1 MPDTSSTTTF
11 RADISSLRAE
21 MQAASRAVKVA
32 NSEFKAATAGMDDW
46 GASADGLEAKIKQL
60 NAVLAAQ
67 NKQVDLAAQELSKC
81 EAEYGENSAEADRAR
96 IKYNGF
102 KAAAAQT
109 QQQLDSYEKEL
120 KNVESETKDVGNA
133 TTKAGDGFT
142 VFKGIVAN
150 LAGSAIK
157 SALRGLKDLGQ
168 YVVQVGSD
176 FEAAMSEV
184 EAISGAS
191 GQSLDQM
198 SAKAK
203 ELGSTTKF
211 TASEVAQGFKYMA
224 LAGWDTAD
232 SLEAIDGVI
241 NLAAASGMDLGRASD
256 MVTDYL
262 SAFGLEASDAS
273 KMVDELVYAQSHSNT
288 STQQLGDAFGN
299 CAANMNAAGQSM
311 ETTVAILEALANQG
325 TKGSEAG
332 TQLAAIMRDITSKM
346 KDGSI
351 MIGDTAVSVQDA
363 EGNFRDLTEIMADV
377 ERATRGM
384 GTAER
389 AAALQSTFTA
399 RSVKAVNQILQ
410 EGTDDIKGYK
420 DALEESNGAAADTA
434 DTMLDNFSGSVTK
447 AKSAMEGLGVTLFD
461 AISKPAR
468 GVVDTFTELT
478 TALNNFLTPPAK
490 SDLETYLDEVD
501 GKIAET
507 KGQIESLGS
516 IELKANADV
525 SSIETYRSVLEKATK
540 GEELSEFEKY
550 QLKRA
555 VEELGG
561 VIPGLT
567 EAYDEETSSIN
578 LTKDALDEL
587 LDSTIKQIKMDA
599 YSEAIEEA
607 YKAAAD
613 AAMEAA
619 EAQSAY
625 ESATKDL
632 SDALD
637 KVPQEVL
644 DSWDLDNMDPTVIY
658 DTATAYGVDAK
669 ALMDLISVQQQAKTA
684 VDEANAAQKAAEDAA
699 ESRVAAIKKLEEAED
714 QEGEAAGENAKA
726 HEDANNV
733 TAAEL
738 PTGAAFVNMNKQMF
752 KSSEKRTEGEKKAT
766 KAAEEAT
773 EATEKET
780 KQADLLTDALG
791 KVVKFGQDHSDVV
804 TDFFEKAGEAAMDSI
819 NEKIERAMEIERS
832 ALATT
837 RQAYLDNYNTV
848 KQTISNKISLW
859 DSFSGGEDITVEKM
873 LENLQ
878 NQTAGIEQY
887 KDEMAAV
894 IAEYGDELG
903 PDLVNTLQS
912 MGTDAANTWHHMFVT
927 MSQDNAPQLFADMG
941 KEWAKGL
948 DLSDQIAKYMAGTLT
963 AYQVA
968 TGKMGSTKVE
978 WTGLR
983 ESINEMTPELDAA
996 ITAAENAGVEIPDGL
1011 ADGLRSGEIT
1021 ATDAVQ
1027 MLKHSLQG
1035 TFQGL
1040 YEIAEQSGVDIPE
1053 GLSKGMEG
1061 SAEEYQAAIN
1071 TLTESLAQAGTDAG
1085 SAAAES
1091 IGTAMEDNADTVETA
1106 AETTASSAATAADN
1120 ASSDFE
1126 KAGSSSGTQ
1135 YVKGIRSKT
1144 AQAKSAGTALA
1155 NNAKSGA
1162 SGVDMTQSGV
1172 HFAQGY
1178 INGIN
1183 SLVGAVA
1190 AKAREMVRNA
1200 INAAKAEQQ
1209 EGSPSKLTYQ
1219 SGKYF
1224 TQGYIN
1230 GIASEQKRLVKTVQ
1244 GLVGAAIKELSK
1256 VSGYDFGS
1264 AGEKAMST
1272 FSSTLDTQIDY
1283 LVGKFS
1289 YQNQQKLDEFE
1300 TEITRLETERDGIT
1314 ARLQA
1319 ASDKKQNA
1327 IQKKLD
1333 KAKKSNTKK
1342 KYKAQ
1347 LAAEKAAVKSQ
1358 IQGVENQ
1365 YENLIKTQEKYESA
1379 YNTASSEMLN
1389 QLQDALSNYRKSAE
1403 DLVESTI
1410 TSITDTYDER
1420 YSALIDKQDN
1430 LVAKLREAADL
1441 FEVGSSGVM
1450 IIGDVT
1456 EQTKQIR
1463 EYTQKL
1469 QDIKKKVSAEL
1480 FDQITQYDMKEG
1492 AAFTDYLLNMT
1503 AEELDA
1509 YNAAY
1514 TDKLL
1519 AASEAAESI
1528 YGQDIKDVA
1537 ADYQKEILNA
1547 FDDLPAQLEDLG
1559 MQALKGFIDG
1569 FSLNTD
1575 YMTTEIKTFV
1585 KGMIDQ
1591 FKSQLQIH
1599 SPSRVM
1605 LGIGEYT
1612 GEGFID
1618 GILSMIRK
1626 AKAAANELASAVS
1639 TPLDGISG
1647 EIGSFRAAAPMIPG
1661 EMGVGGGVV
1670 NNYNLVQNNN
1680 SPKSLSAL
1688 ETYQARRRQIAL
1700 VKAFAS

>member
-21 MQAASRAVKVA
+21 MQAASRAVRVA

-46 GASADGLEAKIKQL
+46 GSSADGLEAKIKQL
-60 NAVLAAQ
+60 QSVLAAQ
-67 NKQVDLAAQELSKC
+67 NKQVELAAEELSKV
-81 EAEYGENSAEADRAR
+81 EAEYGQNSAEADRAR
-96 IKYNGF
+96 IKYNNF
-102 KAAAAQT
+102 KTAAAQT
-109 QQQLDSYEKEL
+109 EKALSTYEAEL
-120 KNVESETKDVGNA
+120 KDVQSGTKDLESA
-133 TTKAGDGFT
+133 TQQAGDGFT
-142 VFKGIVAN
+142 VFKGIIAD
-150 LAGSAIK
+150 LAGTAIK
-157 SALRGLKDLGQ
+157 KGLEAIKEFGE
-168 YVVQVGSD
+168 YVVKAGSD
-176 FEAAMSEV
+176 FESSMSEV

-191 GQSLDQM
+191 GDALDQM
-198 SAKAK
+198 STKAK
-203 ELGSTTKF
+203 ELGATTKF
-211 TASEVAQGFKYMA
+211 TASEVAEGFKYMA

-232 SLEAIDGVI
+232 SLEAIDAVV
-241 NLAAASGMDLGRASD
+241 NLAAASGTDLGKASD

-262 SAFGLEASDAS
+262 SAFGLEASDAA

-288 STQQLGDAFGN
+288 SVEQLGEAYGN
-299 CAANMNAAGQSM
+299 SAANMHAAGQTM
-311 ETTVAILEALANQG
+311 ETTTAILEAMANQG
-325 TKGSEAG
+325 TKGAQAG
-332 TQLAAIMRDITSKM
+332 TALAAMMRDITAKM
-346 KDGSI
+346 KDGAI
-351 MIGDTAVSVQDA
+351 QIGDTSVAVQDA
-363 EGNFRDLTEIMADV
+363 DGNFRDLTDILADV
-377 ERATRGM
+377 ERATQGM
-384 GTAER
+384 GTAQK
-389 AAALQSTFTA
+389 ASALSSTFTA
-399 RSVKAVNQILQ
+399 RSIKAVNQVLN
-410 EGTDDIKGYK
+410 EGTDNIKNYK
-420 DALEESNGAAADTA
+420 DALEESNGAAAETA
-434 DTMLDNFSGSVTK
+434 DTMMDNFSGSVTK
-447 AKSAMEGLGVTLFD
+447 AQSAVEGLAVTLFD
-461 AISKPAR
+461 KISKPATAA
-468 GVVDTFTELT
+468 VDLFGDAT
-478 TALNNFLTPPAK
+478 TALNKFLTPEPK
-490 SDLETYLDEVD
+490 SDLESYLETLDE
-501 GKIAET
+501 K
-507 KGQIESLGS
+507 IESTKSQIDNLGS
-516 IELKANADV
+516 VELKAETDI
-525 SSIETYRSVLEKATK
+525 SSIETYREVLEKATK

-561 VIPGLT
+561 VIPGLA
-567 EAYDEETSSIN
+567 EAYDTETSSIN
-578 LTKDALDEL
+578 LTKEALDEL

-599 YSEAIEEA
+599 YSDAIEQA

-613 AAMEAA
+613 AAVEAT

-625 ESATKDL
+625 EAATNDL
-632 SDALD
+632 SDALS

-644 DSWDLDNMDPTVIY
+644 DTWDLDNMDPTVIY

-669 ALMDLISVQQQAKTA
+669 ALMDLISAQQQAKTSM
-684 VDEANAAQKAAEDAA
+684 DEANAAQKEAEGAAEQ
-699 ESRVAAIKKLEEAED
+699 RVAAIEKLQKEEEEAADSEKNYAKATGGSTEAELEHVEIED
-714 QEGEAAGENAKA
+714 MSIGVMGSAAKASAKSAKEKKKKAKASEEAAE
-726 HEDANNV
+726 
-733 TAAEL
+733 AE
-738 PTGAAFVNMNKQMF
+738 K
-752 KSSEKRTEGEKKAT
+752 E
-766 KAAEEAT
+766 
-773 EATEKET
+773 ET
-780 KQADLLTDALG
+780 KQADLLADALG
-791 KVVKFGQDHSDVV
+791 KAVKFGQDHSDVV

-878 NQTAGIEQY
+878 NQTAGIQQY

-1027 MLKHSLQG
+1027 MLEKSLQG

-1091 IGTAMEDNADTVETA
+1091 IGTAMEDNTDTVETA

-1264 AGEKAMST
+1264 AGEKAMSA

-1333 KAKKSNTKK
+1333 KAKKSKTKK

-1403 DLVESTI
+1403 DLVESAI

-1537 ADYQKEILNA
+1537 ADYQKEILSA

-1599 SPSRVM
+1599 SPSRVTFS
-1605 LGIGEYT
+1605 LGEYT
-1612 GEGFID
+1612 GEGFVD
-1618 GILSMIRK
+1618 GVMSLMRR
-1626 AKAAANELASAVS
+1626 AKAAASELASAVS
-1639 TPLDGISG
+1639 SPLDGISG
-1647 EIGSFRAAAPMIPG
+1647 EIASFRAAAPQSAYGPG
-1661 EMGVGGGVV
+1661 AGGVV

-1700 VKAFAS
+1700 VKALA

>member
-32 NSEFKAATAGMDDW
+32 NSEFKAATAGMDAW
-46 GASADGLEAKIKQL
+46 SESADGLEAKIKQL
-60 NAVLAAQ
+60 NAVLSAQ
-67 NKQVDLAAQELSKC
+67 NRQVALAAEELSKV
-81 EAEYGENSAEADRAR
+81 EAEYGQNSAEADRAR

-102 KAAAAQT
+102 KTAAAQT
-109 QQQLDSYEKEL
+109 EKEL
-120 KNVESETKDVGNA
+120 GQYQRKLDDVTDETKQVGKATDAAGKDLKGLGDVAKIALG
-133 TTKAGDGFT
+133 
-142 VFKGIVAN
+142 N
-150 LAGSAIK
+150 LAA
-157 SALRGLKDLGQ
+157 D
-168 YVVQVGSD
+168 VVRRLADTVMDG
-176 FEAAMSEV
+176 
-184 EAISGAS
+184 
-191 GQSLDQM
+191 
-198 SAKAK
+198 AKALVQAGVAAASYGDEMLTASKVTRMSTDTLQEYAYAAELIDTDLEDVEKALSKNTKSMASAQSGSKAYANAYK
-203 ELGSTTKF
+203 ELGVEVEDANGNLRNSEDVFWDAIDALGKMENKTK
-211 TASEVAQGFKYMA
+211 ADA
-224 LAGWDTAD
+224 LAMQLFGKSARELNPLIELGSEGFRELADEAHEAGAVLSEDT
-232 SLEAIDGVI
+232 LN
-241 NLAAASGMDLGRASD
+241 NLADVDDQIQRLNSQ
-256 MVTDYL
+256 T
-262 SAFGLEASDAS
+262 SAFKTL
-273 KMVDELVYAQSHSNT
+273 
-288 STQQLGDAFGN
+288 LG
-299 CAANMNAAGQSM
+299 AGI
-311 ETTVAILEALANQG
+311 APILGTLAEG
-325 TKGSEAG
+325 A
-332 TQLAAIMRDITSKM
+332 
-346 KDGSI
+346 
-351 MIGDTAVSVQDA
+351 TAVMKGFV
-363 EGNFRDLTEIMADV
+363 GF
-377 ERATRGM
+377 
-384 GTAER
+384 
-389 AAALQSTFTA
+389 LQA
-399 RSVKAVNQILQ
+399 P
-410 EGTDDIKGYK
+410 E
-420 DALEESNGAAADTA
+420 
-434 DTMLDNFSGSVTK
+434 
-447 AKSAMEGLGVTLFD
+447 
-461 AISKPAR
+461 
-468 GVVDTFTELT
+468 
-478 TALNNFLTPPAK
+478 K
-490 SDLETYLDEVD
+490 SDLENYLTTLDD
-501 GKIAET
+501 KIEET
-507 KGQIESLGS
+507 KSQIDNLGS
-516 IELKANADV
+516 VELKADADV

-613 AAMEAA
+613 AAMEAT

-644 DSWDLDNMDPTVIY
+644 DTWDLDNMDPTVIY

-714 QEGEAAGENAKA
+714 QEGEAAGENART
-726 HEDANNV
+726 HEDANKV
-733 TAAEL
+733 TAAEI
-738 PTGAAFVNMNKQMF
+738 PTGTAFVNMNKQMA

-791 KVVKFGQDHSDVV
+791 KAVKFGQDHSDVV

-1162 SGVDMTQSGV
+1162 SGVDMTQSGKY
-1172 HFAQGY
+1172 FAQGY

-1224 TQGYIN
+1224 SQGYIN
-1230 GIASEQKRLVKTVQ
+1230 GIASEQKNLVKTVR
-1244 GLVGAAIKELSK
+1244 GLVGAAIKELAK
-1256 VSGYDFGS
+1256 VTDYDFGA
-1264 AGEKAMST
+1264 AGERAMST
-1272 FSSTLDTQIDY
+1272 FTATIDRQIDY
-1283 LVGKFS
+1283 MTGKIQ
-1289 YQNQQKLDEFE
+1289 YQNQAKLQEFD
-1300 TEITRLETERDGIT
+1300 TEISKLEAKRDAAT
-1314 ARLQA
+1314 NKLQA
-1319 ASDKKQNA
+1319 ASDKRQKA
-1327 IQKKLD
+1327 LQKKID
-1333 KAKKSNTKK
+1333 KAKKASTKK
-1342 KYKAQ
+1342 KYKDQ
-1347 LAAEKAAVKSQ
+1347 LAAEKAAVKAQ
-1358 IQGVENQ
+1358 IASVEKQ
-1365 YENLIKTQEKYESA
+1365 YGALIKTQEEYQDA

-1389 QLQDALSNYRKSAE
+1389 RLQEALSDYRKSAE
-1403 DLVESTI
+1403 DLVENTI
-1410 TSITDTYDER
+1410 SGITDRYDDR
-1420 YSALIDKQDN
+1420 YNELITKQDD
-1430 LVAKLREAADL
+1430 LITKMREAADL

-1450 IIGDVT
+1450 IIGDIKA
-1456 EQTKQIR
+1456 QTQQIR
-1463 EYTQKL
+1463 DYTQKL
-1469 QDIKKKVSAEL
+1469 REIKNKISAEL

-1492 AAFTDYLLNMT
+1492 AAFTDYLLGMS
-1503 AEELDA
+1503 AEELEA

-1514 TDKLL
+1514 TEKLEA
-1519 AASEAAESI
+1519 AASAADIFSD
-1528 YGQDIKDVA
+1528 DIKDTA
-1537 ADYQKEILNA
+1537 AEYQKEILTA
-1547 FDDLPAQLEDLG
+1547 FDDLPDQLEQLG
-1559 MQALKGFIDG
+1559 MQAMQGFVDG
-1569 FSLNTD
+1569 FAMNTD
-1575 YMTTEIKTFV
+1575 YMSNEIKTFV

-1591 FKSQLQIH
+1591 FKSQLQIN
-1599 SPSRVM
+1599 SPSKVTFG
-1605 LGIGEYT
+1605 LGEYT
-1612 GEGFID
+1612 GEGFVD
-1618 GILSMIRK
+1618 GVMSLIKK
-1626 AKAAANELASAVS
+1626 AKQAASELASTVS
-1639 TPLDGISG
+1639 TPLEGISG
-1647 EIGSFRAAAPMIPG
+1647 EIGSFRSAAMAPGMYG
-1661 EMGVGGGVV
+1661 STRNSVV

>member
-1 MPDTSSTTTF
+1 
-11 RADISSLRAE
+11 
-21 MQAASRAVKVA
+21 
-32 NSEFKAATAGMDDW
+32 
-46 GASADGLEAKIKQL
+46 
-60 NAVLAAQ
+60 
-67 NKQVDLAAQELSKC
+67 
-81 EAEYGENSAEADRAR
+81 
-96 IKYNGF
+96 
-102 KAAAAQT
+102 
-109 QQQLDSYEKEL
+109 
-120 KNVESETKDVGNA
+120 
-133 TTKAGDGFT
+133 
-142 VFKGIVAN
+142 
-150 LAGSAIK
+150 
-157 SALRGLKDLGQ
+157 
-168 YVVQVGSD
+168 
-176 FEAAMSEV
+176 
-184 EAISGAS
+184 
-191 GQSLDQM
+191 
-198 SAKAK
+198 
-203 ELGSTTKF
+203 
-211 TASEVAQGFKYMA
+211 
-224 LAGWDTAD
+224 
-232 SLEAIDGVI
+232 
-241 NLAAASGMDLGRASD
+241 
-256 MVTDYL
+256 
-262 SAFGLEASDAS
+262 
-273 KMVDELVYAQSHSNT
+273 
-288 STQQLGDAFGN
+288 
-299 CAANMNAAGQSM
+299 
-311 ETTVAILEALANQG
+311 
-325 TKGSEAG
+325 
-332 TQLAAIMRDITSKM
+332 
-346 KDGSI
+346 
-351 MIGDTAVSVQDA
+351 
-363 EGNFRDLTEIMADV
+363 
-377 ERATRGM
+377 
-384 GTAER
+384 
-389 AAALQSTFTA
+389 
-399 RSVKAVNQILQ
+399 
-410 EGTDDIKGYK
+410 
-420 DALEESNGAAADTA
+420 
-434 DTMLDNFSGSVTK
+434 
-447 AKSAMEGLGVTLFD
+447 
-461 AISKPAR
+461 
-468 GVVDTFTELT
+468 
-478 TALNNFLTPPAK
+478 
-490 SDLETYLDEVD
+490 
-501 GKIAET
+501 
-507 KGQIESLGS
+507 
-516 IELKANADV
+516 
-525 SSIETYRSVLEKATK
+525 
-540 GEELSEFEKY
+540 
-550 QLKRA
+550 
-555 VEELGG
+555 
-561 VIPGLT
+561 
-567 EAYDEETSSIN
+567 
-578 LTKDALDEL
+578 
-587 LDSTIKQIKMDA
+587 
-599 YSEAIEEA
+599 
-607 YKAAAD
+607 
-613 AAMEAA
+613 
-619 EAQSAY
+619 
-625 ESATKDL
+625 
-632 SDALD
+632 
-637 KVPQEVL
+637 
-644 DSWDLDNMDPTVIY
+644 
-658 DTATAYGVDAK
+658 
-669 ALMDLISVQQQAKTA
+669 
-684 VDEANAAQKAAEDAA
+684 
-699 ESRVAAIKKLEEAED
+699 
-714 QEGEAAGENAKA
+714 
-726 HEDANNV
+726 
-733 TAAEL
+733 
-738 PTGAAFVNMNKQMF
+738 
-752 KSSEKRTEGEKKAT
+752 
-766 KAAEEAT
+766 
-773 EATEKET
+773 
-780 KQADLLTDALG
+780 
-791 KVVKFGQDHSDVV
+791 
-804 TDFFEKAGEAAMDSI
+804 MDSI

-1224 TQGYIN
+1224 TQGFIN
-1230 GIASEQKRLVKTVQ
+1230 GIASEQKKLVKTVQ

-1264 AGEKAMST
+1264 AGEKAMSA

-1403 DLVESTI
+1403 DLVESAI

-1537 ADYQKEILNA
+1537 ADYQKEILSA

-1599 SPSRVM
+1599 SPSRVTFS
-1605 LGIGEYT
+1605 LGEYT
-1612 GEGFID
+1612 GEGFVD
-1618 GILSMIRK
+1618 GVMSLMRR
-1626 AKAAANELASAVS
+1626 AKAAASELASAVS
-1639 TPLDGISG
+1639 SPLDGISG
-1647 EIGSFRAAAPMIPG
+1647 EITSFRAAAPQSAYGPG
-1661 EMGVGGGVV
+1661 AGGVV

>member
-21 MQAASRAVKVA
+21 MQAASRAVRVA

-46 GASADGLEAKIKQL
+46 GSSADGLEAKIKQL
-60 NAVLAAQ
+60 QSVLSAQ
-67 NKQVDLAAQELSKC
+67 NKQVALAADELSKV
-81 EAEYGENSAEADRAR
+81 EAEYGQNSAEADRAR
-96 IKYNGF
+96 VSYNNF
-102 KAAAAQT
+102 QAAAAKT
-109 QQQLDSYEKEL
+109 EKEL
-120 KNVESETKDVGNA
+120 SQYQKKLDDVSDETKQMDQATDTAGKGLKGFGDVAKIAMGNLAAEAVQKFASMVSDGAKALVEAGVAAASYADEMLTASQVTGMSTDTLQEYRYAAELIDTDLEDVEKALAKNVKSMASAQSGS
-133 TTKAGDGFT
+133 KAY
-142 VFKGIVAN
+142 AQ
-150 LAGSAIK
+150 A
-157 SALRGLKDLGQ
+157 
-168 YVVQVGSD
+168 Y
-176 FEAAMSEV
+176 
-184 EAISGAS
+184 
-191 GQSLDQM
+191 
-198 SAKAK
+198 K
-203 ELGSTTKF
+203 ELGIEVEDSNGNLRD
-211 TASEVAQGFKYMA
+211 SETVF
-224 LAGWDTAD
+224 W
-232 SLEAIDGVI
+232 EAID
-241 NLAAASGMDLGRASD
+241 ALGNMENKTKADAIAMQLFGR
-256 MVTDYL
+256 
-262 SAFGLEASDAS
+262 SAR
-273 KMVDELVYAQSHSNT
+273 ELNPLIKTGSE
-288 STQQLGDAFGN
+288 GFR
-299 CAANMNAAGQSM
+299 
-311 ETTVAILEALANQG
+311 ALAEEAH
-325 TKGSEAG
+325 EAG
-332 TQLAAIMRDITSKM
+332 AVLSESTLNSLGEVDDSIQRLNSQTAAFKTVLGAGIAPILGTLA
-346 KDGSI
+346 DG
-351 MIGDTAVSVQDA
+351 
-363 EGNFRDLTEIMADV
+363 
-377 ERATRGM
+377 AT
-384 GTAER
+384 
-389 AAALQSTFTA
+389 AALKAFT
-399 RSVKAVNQILQ
+399 
-410 EGTDDIKGYK
+410 
-420 DALEESNGAAADTA
+420 
-434 DTMLDNFSGSVTK
+434 NFF
-447 AKSAMEGLGVTLFD
+447 SAPET
-461 AISKPAR
+461 
-468 GVVDTFTELT
+468 
-478 TALNNFLTPPAK
+478 
-490 SDLETYLDEVD
+490 SDLEDYLEDLD
-501 GKIAET
+501 GRIEDT
-507 KGQIESLGS
+507 KSQIDNLGS
-516 IELKANADV
+516 VELKADADV
-525 SSIETYRSVLEKATK
+525 SSIETYREVLEKATQ

-561 VIPGLT
+561 VIPGLA
-567 EAYDEETSSIN
+567 EAYDTETSSIN
-578 LTKDALDEL
+578 LTKEALDEL

-599 YSEAIEEA
+599 YSDAIEQA

-613 AAMEAA
+613 AAVEAT

-625 ESATKDL
+625 EAATNDL

-644 DSWDLDNMDPTVIY
+644 DTWDLDNMDPTVIY
-658 DTATAYGVDAK
+658 DTAAAYGVNAK
-669 ALMDLISVQQQAKTA
+669 ELMDLISAQQQAKTSM
-684 VDEANAAQKAAEDAA
+684 DEANAAQKKAEDAA
-699 ESRVAAIKKLEEAED
+699 EQRVAAIEKLQKEEEEAADSEKNYAKATGGSTEAELEHVEIED
-714 QEGEAAGENAKA
+714 MSIGVMGSAAKASAKSAKEKKKKTKASEEAAE
-726 HEDANNV
+726 
-733 TAAEL
+733 AE
-738 PTGAAFVNMNKQMF
+738 K
-752 KSSEKRTEGEKKAT
+752 
-766 KAAEEAT
+766 EEA
-773 EATEKET
+773 

-791 KVVKFGQDHSDVV
+791 NVVKFGQDHSDVV

-819 NEKIERAMEIERS
+819 NEKIERAMEIERN
-832 ALATT
+832 ALETT

-1027 MLKHSLQG
+1027 MLEKSLQG

-1071 TLTESLAQAGTDAG
+1071 TLTESLSQAGNDAG
-1085 SAAAES
+1085 TAAAEEIS
-1091 IGTAMEDNADTVETA
+1091 TGLSDNTDSVETA
-1106 AETTASSAATAADN
+1106 AEDTASSAATAADN

-1333 KAKKSNTKK
+1333 KAKKSKTKK
-1342 KYKAQ
+1342 KYKEQ

-1403 DLVESTI
+1403 DLVESAI

-1469 QDIKKKVSAEL
+1469 QGIKKKVSAEL

-1537 ADYQKEILNA
+1537 ADYQKEILTA

-1599 SPSRVM
+1599 SPSRVTFS
-1605 LGIGEYT
+1605 LGEYT
-1612 GEGFID
+1612 GEGFVD
-1618 GILSMIRK
+1618 GVMSLMRR
-1626 AKAAANELASAVS
+1626 AKAAASELASAVS
-1639 TPLDGISG
+1639 SPLDGISG
-1647 EIGSFRAAAPMIPG
+1647 EIGSFRAAAPLSAYGPG
-1661 EMGVGGGVV
+1661 AGGVV